1 MSTPVRFEATR
12 TEVHVP
18 TIVCFGEAL
27 IDFFA
32 QPVATPD
39 TPRTFVQ
46 HAGGA
51 PANVAVAA
59 ARLGAP
65 AQFVGAL
72 GADMFGD
79 FLLESLRAAGVRTDH
94 AVRTDAA
101 RTALAFVAID
111 PEGERSFSFYRP
123 PAADLL
129 FRAGDFHADC
139 FAGAGAF
146 HVCSNSL
153 TGEPAA
159 SATLH
164 GMQLARNA
172 GVLVSMD
179 LNLRPM
185 LWPQGVD
192 ARPLLWQALAQ
203 ADLVKLARN
212 ELEYLAG
219 DGNERA
225 VLMRLLQGA
234 ARWVVVTD
242 GPGPIRWYAREG
254 EGELRSPRV
263 RAIDTTAAG
272 DAFVGGLLFH
282 LARAGVDAA
291 RLAGFVRDRGAIESA
306 LRFAASVGAIA
317 VTRNGAFAAM
327 PGLDEVRQLLK
338 EQYEDVA

>member
-1 MSTPVRFEATR
+1 MQ
-12 TEVHVP
+12 
-18 TIVCFGEAL
+18 TIICFGEAL

-32 QPVATPD
+32 QPVSAPHA
-39 TPRTFVQ
+39 PRTFVQ

-65 AQFVGAL
+65 TQFVGAL

-79 FLLESLRAAGVRTDH
+79 FLLESLRAAGVGT
-94 AVRTDAA
+94 ANVVQTDAA

-111 PEGERSFSFYRP
+111 HQGERSFSFYRP

-129 FRAGDFHADC
+129 FQAEHFKADV
-139 FAGAGAF
+139 FAGAGTF

-159 SATLH
+159 GATLH
-164 GMQLARNA
+164 GMRMARDA

-185 LWPQGVD
+185 LWGQGTD
-192 ARPLLWQALAQ
+192 PRPLLWQALAL
-203 ADLVKLARN
+203 ADVIKLARN
-212 ELEYLAG
+212 ELEYLAETSS
-219 DGNERA
+219 ERA
-225 VLMRLLQGA
+225 VLDKLLQQS

-242 GPGPIRWYAREG
+242 GPAPIRWYCAEG
-254 EGELRSPRV
+254 EGEVRSPQV
-263 RAIDTTAAG
+263 SAVDTTAAG

-282 LARAGVDAA
+282 LVRAGVNAA
-291 RLAGFVRDRGAIESA
+291 QLAGFVRDRSAIEAA
-306 LRFAASVGAIA
+306 LRFAACVGAIA
-317 VTRNGAFAAM
+317 VTRQGAFAAM
-327 PGLDEVRQLLK
+327 PALEEVQQMLK
-338 EQYEDVA
+338 RQYEDIV